1 MKINK
6 TVMKLMALVLVI
18 AALLPI
24 GAMAANH
31 EFSFS
36 FSNLANKTTASYQ
49 KSDSEQHWYVSLDQ
63 TNRETGVAN
72 TLGQTNIL
80 GLRMNQ
86 KGVGYVSDYHTFSNY
101 VTSYRLDYTST
112 VTTSMYLYMGA
123 KKDSDSTS
131 SAALRISGRFC
142 P

>member
-1 MKINK
+1 MNNTKIA
-6 TVMKLMALVLVI
+6 MKLVALLLVV
-18 AALLPI
+18 AALLPV

-36 FSNLANKTTASYQ
+36 FSNLANQTTASYQ
-49 KSDSEQHWYVSLDQ
+49 KSDSEQHWYVSLDKI
-63 TNRETGVAN
+63 NSNTGIAN
-72 TLGQTNIL
+72 TLGETNIL

-86 KGVGYVSDYHTFSNY
+86 KGVGYVSEYHTFSNY
-101 VTSYRLDYTST
+101 VTSYQLDYTST

-131 SAALRISGRFC
+131 STALRISGRFC